1 MTITGFKS
9 SPPKLPGSLT
19 PPGGGDPAPRNR
31 ADQLDELMA
40 KQPHHGNDVSLVKS
54 LKNKLTSLFVPKN
67 VSTTM
72 TKDYVP
78 TRWWWLGREFM
89 GSMSYGFAAGQA
101 SAVAL
106 ELLIKAQ
113 PGMAV
118 ATVGLG
124 LGMYWFPKIVEQLR
138 NATSMGT
145 STVAEVADRRPKAY
159 FLAGDILDNIG
170 TGVLSCAALCPPL
183 YAPITIGVGM
193 VQTVAGVIKGR
204 AQANMSFRQAKNPRD
219 TLPEINTKQG
229 NQSIALNLVS
239 LLAGA
244 GMQWAVGGTAL
255 AVALPIVG
263 CATAALAVYATSKYL
278 SHLDMENVNEA
289 VVRKAVDQLDLGQDP
304 AAPERNRVWKN
315 LATLK
320 EKDTIELGQDP
331 TRLKQ
336 AGQKRY
342 AQLLDTYKDKKYM
355 LESIKGQPYV
365 VMKEGA
371 SKEDSLAAVVQAI
384 QVEKLAAGEDYQK
397 ILATQGSDA
406 ADFWL
411 TSQSLVKAE
420 AQAPGLT
427 KSLHDKGWATDLI
440 NFLDTG
446 TRYTDDDLK
455 KPLPEGQVA
464 LP

>member
-1 MTITGFKS
+1 MTVTSFKS
-9 SPPKLPGSLT
+9 SPPKLPGRL
-19 PPGGGDPAPRNR
+19 PAPGDGGPAPRNR
-31 ADQLDELMA
+31 ADQLDELLA
-40 KQPHHGNDVSLVKS
+40 KQPNHGDDVSLA
-54 LKNKLTSLFVPKN
+54 KNIKDRIVSLFVPKN
-67 VSTTM
+67 VSSTM

-193 VQTVAGVIKGR
+193 LQTVAGVIKGR

-244 GMQWAVGGTAL
+244 GMQMAVGGTAL

-289 VVRKAVDQLDLGQDP
+289 VVRKAVDQLDLGQEP
-304 AAPERNRVWKN
+304 AAPEGKKVWKS
-315 LATLK
+315 LSTLK
-320 EKDTIELGQDP
+320 EKDRIELGQDP

-342 AQLLDTYKDKKYM
+342 AQLLDLYKDKKYL

-371 SKEDSLAAVVQAI
+371 SKEDSLAAMVQAI
-384 QVEKLAAGEDYQK
+384 QVEKLSASEDYQK
-397 ILATQGSDA
+397 ILAAQGSDA

-411 TSQSLVKAE
+411 TSQSLVKAD
-420 AQAPGLT
+420 AQAPGLAAR
-427 KSLHDKGWATDLI
+427 LHEKGWATDLI
-440 NFLDTG
+440 NFLDTE
-446 TRYTDDDLK
+446 TRYSDEDLR

>member
-1 MTITGFKS
+1 MTITSFKS
-9 SPPKLPGSLT
+9 SPPKLPGSL
-19 PPGGGDPAPRNR
+19 PPSPGGGNNR
-31 ADQLDELMA
+31 ADQLDELLA
-40 KQPHHGNDVSLVKS
+40 AQPHSVNDGSLTKN
-54 LKNKLTSLFVPKN
+54 LKDKLVSLFVPKN

-124 LGMYWFPKIVEQLR
+124 LGMYWFPKMVEQLR

-145 STVAEVADRRPKAY
+145 STVAEVADRRPKAF

-170 TGVLSCAALCPPL
+170 TGVLSCAALVPPL

-193 VQTVAGVIKGR
+193 LQTVAGVIKGR
-204 AQANMSFRQAKNPRD
+204 AQANMTFRQAKNPRD

-244 GMQWAVGGTAL
+244 GMQMAVGGTAL
-255 AVALPIVG
+255 AWALPVVG

-278 SHLDMENVNEA
+278 SHLDMENVNES
-289 VVRKAVDQLDLGQDP
+289 VVRKAVDQLDQGQEL
-304 AAPERNRVWKN
+304 AAPEGKKVWKS
-315 LATLK
+315 LGTLR

-342 AQLLDTYKDKKYM
+342 AQLLETYKDKKYL
-355 LESIKGQPYV
+355 LESVKGKPYV
-365 VMKEGA
+365 VLKEGA
-371 SKEDSLAAVVQAI
+371 SKEDSLAAMVQAI
-384 QVEKLAAGEDYQK
+384 QVEKLAASEDYQK
-397 ILATQGSDA
+397 IVAAQGSDA
-406 ADFWL
+406 GDFWL
-411 TSQSLVKAE
+411 TQESLKKADK
-420 AQAPGLT
+420 QAPGLL
-427 KSLHDKGWATDLI
+427 KGLHDKGWATDLI
-440 NFLDTG
+440 NFLDTE
-446 TRYTDDDLK
+446 TRYSDDDLK
-455 KPLPEGQVA
+455 KPLAEGQVA